1 MNTPILILIFNR
13 PKETKKLVKRLEKF
27 KPKNIYVF
35 SDGPRKNNFSDIE
48 LNNQC
53 KLLIQNINWKSKIK
67 KKYLKNNL
75 GCKNAVSRGISWF
88 FKNVKMG
95 IILEDDCI
103 PTESFFKFCEWGL
116 KKFKNS
122 KKVGTITGNNFLNL
136 KINIKSSYYFS
147 KYAHCWGWATWRNR
161 WALYNKNISFWKRWK
176 NSKNYRELFNLKHE
190 ILYWKK
196 IFNNV
201 SKNKIDSWAYPWN
214 LCLWYNNKIVLT
226 PKYNLVKNVGYGN
239 SATHTFV
246 NSDNL
251 NYGTIKLNY
260 PYKSPQIDKVNME
273 ADNYVFY
280 NHFQGLN
287 YLWPYRM
294 IYVFKLILTNPR
306 FVIFKLKR
314 YFNL

>member
-13 PKETKKLVKRLEKF
+13 PKETRKLINRLEKF
-27 KPKNIYVF
+27 KPKNIYIF
-35 SDGPRKNNFSDIE
+35 SDGPRKNNESD
-48 LNNQC
+48 LKKNNEC
-53 KLLIQNINWKSKIK
+53 KQLIQDLKWKNNIK

-75 GCKNAVSRGISWF
+75 GCKNAVSKGISWF
-88 FKNVKMG
+88 FENEEMG

-103 PTESFFKFCEWGL
+103 PTKSFFKFCEWGL
-116 KKFKNS
+116 IKFKNNDKIGS
-122 KKVGTITGNNFLNL
+122 ITGNNFLKSN
-136 KINIKSSYYFS
+136 ININSSYYFS

-161 WALYNKNISFWKRWK
+161 WALYNKNITFWKRWK
-176 NSKNYRELFNLKHE
+176 NSKNFRKLFNLKHE

-246 NSDNL
+246 NSHNL
-251 NYGTIKLNY
+251 NYSTTKLNF
-260 PYKSPQIDKVNME
+260 PYKSPQINKVNME

-280 NHFQGLN
+280 NHFQGVN

-294 IYVFKLILTNPR
+294 IYVLKLILNNPR
-306 FVIFKLKR
+306 FVIFKLKK